1 MKTAIIIAILWL
13 LGIVFYLSLF
23 KAAARGDRMLEEARK
38 DIEKENE
45 EEDTV

>member
-1 MKTAIIIAILWL
+1 MKTAIIISVIWV

-38 DIEKENE
+38 DIEKE
-45 EEDTV
+45 EDDLV

>member
-1 MKTAIIIAILWL
+1 MKTTIIIGGLWA

-45 EEDTV
+45 EDNIV

>member
-1 MKTAIIIAILWL
+1 MKTAIIIGIIWI

-38 DIEKENE
+38 NIKKE
-45 EEDTV
+45 DDDLI

>member
-1 MKTAIIIAILWL
+1 MKTAIIISVIWV

-38 DIEKENE
+38 DIDK
-45 EEDTV
+45 EEDDLV